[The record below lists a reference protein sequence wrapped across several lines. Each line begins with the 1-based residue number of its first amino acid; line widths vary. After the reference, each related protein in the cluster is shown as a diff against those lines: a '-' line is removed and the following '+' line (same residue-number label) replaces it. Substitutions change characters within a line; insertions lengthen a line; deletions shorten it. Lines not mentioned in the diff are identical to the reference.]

1 MTTTLVLCETC
12 GYDAAQPDAVRPG
25 ECLASE
31 VEALLQVDDDLA
43 IRRTRCLMACQR
55 HCTALLRAPGK
66 IAYVLGGFRPNSESA
81 EALLDYARNYQLSDT
96 GQVPFRDWPVGIKG
110 KFIARIPVLDD

>member
-1 MTTTLVLCETC
+1 MTTTLMLCETC
-12 GYDAAQPDAVRPG
+12 GYDAAEPDAMRLG
-25 ECLASE
+25 DRFASE
-31 VEALLQVDDDLA
+31 VEALLKADDDLA

-81 EALLDYARNYQLSDT
+81 EALPDYARNYQLSDT